1 MIKIINPAAVGPIS
15 LDKLNITECRAMA
28 LFKSEFLFYRTTE
41 SAFLLGL
48 VELLSNAPIFIVGL
62 VAGAWLEN

>member
-28 LFKSEFLFYRTTE
+28 LFKSEFLFTIKISEACLAGISTANTT
-41 SAFLLGL
+41 
-48 VELLSNAPIFIVGL
+48 PK
-62 VAGAWLEN
+62 